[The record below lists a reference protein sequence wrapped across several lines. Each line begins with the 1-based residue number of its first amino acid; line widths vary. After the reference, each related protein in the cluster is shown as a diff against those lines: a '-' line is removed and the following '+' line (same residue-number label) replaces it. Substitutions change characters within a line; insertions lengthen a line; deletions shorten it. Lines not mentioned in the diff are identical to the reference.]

1 MSNFVNEK
9 SLTKINNECKILE
22 KKLEVKNIK
31 NLTVQQ
37 WIPIDKI
44 YNDGIIKLKENK
56 LIKILK
62 INPINYNLKSDLE
75 KEAILNSYKIFLKT
89 CNFNIQILIQSSK
102 VDLSDHIKNIRKNV
116 TKKSEQK
123 NNQQLGKIAE
133 NYIDYIQK
141 LNLNRRSS
149 SKNFYIVIADNIDKK
164 INILESEEIIK
175 NNLKEKYFKIK
186 ECLSR
191 SGNLVSEL
199 FNKKEIEE
207 LFFSLLNTRKNL
219 NKKLI
224 N

>member
-1 MSNFVNEK
+1 
-9 SLTKINNECKILE
+9 
-22 KKLEVKNIK
+22 VKNIK

-133 NYIDYIQK
+133 NYIEYIQK

-175 NNLKEKYFKIK
+175 NDLKEKYFKIK

-199 FNKKEIEE
+199 SNKKEIEE